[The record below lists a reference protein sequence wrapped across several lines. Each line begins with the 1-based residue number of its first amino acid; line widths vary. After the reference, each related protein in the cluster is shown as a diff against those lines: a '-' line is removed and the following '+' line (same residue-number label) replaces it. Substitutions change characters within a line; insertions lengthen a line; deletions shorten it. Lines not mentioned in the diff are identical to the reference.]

1 MRKKKLAAIL
11 LISFTLP
18 GASSALFAANNSQ
31 NNIQEARKI
40 VKQYASTLKHE
51 LKSALK
57 EKGPVLAVESCHL
70 KAPDITDNISQSS
83 GWQVRRTSLK
93 VRNLEDAPDKW
104 ENSVLRKFE
113 KMNTEG
119 IPVNKIEFS
128 EVVTKKDGN
137 KEFRYMKA
145 IPTKKVCLQCHGSNI
160 KSKVASQLDSLYP
173 FDRAVGFKVND
184 LRGAFSL
191 SKPIK

>member
-11 LISFTLP
+11 LIGFTV
-18 GASSALFAANNSQ
+18 SSSCSALFANDSQ
-31 NNIQEARKI
+31 NNIQQARKI
-40 VKQYASTLKHE
+40 VKQYAFTLKHE

-57 EKGPVLAVESCHL
+57 EKGTVLAVESCHL
-70 KAPDITDNISQSS
+70 KAPDISDNVSHSS

-104 ENSVLRKFE
+104 ENTVLQNFE
-113 KMNTEG
+113 QMNKDGAPFDEM
-119 IPVNKIEFS
+119 EFS
-128 EVVTKKDGN
+128 EVVTKKDGS

>member
-1 MRKKKLAAIL
+1 MQKKLASLL
-11 LISFTLP
+11 LIGFTLS
-18 GASSALFAANNSQ
+18 GSSSVLFANNTQ
-31 NNIQEARKI
+31 NDIQEARKI
-40 VKQYASTLKHE
+40 VKQYASSLKHE
-51 LKSALK
+51 LKTALK
-57 EKGPVLAVESCHL
+57 EKGTTLAVESCHL
-70 KAPDITDNISQSS
+70 KAPDISDNISQSS
-83 GWQVRRTSLK
+83 GWLVRRTSLK
-93 VRNLEDAPDKW
+93 VRNLEDTPDKW
-104 ENSVLRKFE
+104 ENTVLQKFE
-113 KMNTEG
+113 KMHQAGT
-119 IPVNKIEFS
+119 PVNKIEFS
-128 EVVTKKDGN
+128 EVVTKKDGS